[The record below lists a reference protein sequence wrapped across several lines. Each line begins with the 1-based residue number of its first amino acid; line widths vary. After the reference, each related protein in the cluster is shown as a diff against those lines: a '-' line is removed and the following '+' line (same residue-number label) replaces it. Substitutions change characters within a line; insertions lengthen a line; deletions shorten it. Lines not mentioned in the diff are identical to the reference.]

1 MQRQRKFAKKLPQGP
16 AQLRAFEKAI
26 DLQIKSL
33 KDTGKPLT
41 KEDSEALYTALN
53 ALQLSRLPRYS
64 GPATKPSALDD

>member
-41 KEDSEALYTALN
+41 KEASDALSTSLDASFASLF
-53 ALQLSRLPRYS
+53 
-64 GPATKPSALDD
+64 GPSHI

>member
-1 MQRQRKFAKKLPQGP
+1 MQRQRQFAKQLPQGP

-41 KEDSEALYTALN
+41 KEDSEALSTALN
-53 ALQLSRLPRYS
+53 ALSFASLF
-64 GPATKPSALDD
+64 GPSHEALDD